1 MMFVDLVDS
10 TVLSERLDP
19 EDYRDIIRTYRDR
32 CSEIVTSYE
41 ANIFGYSGDGI
52 LICFGYPVAHE
63 DDAERSIRAALEIVK
78 VMQERTPL
86 GQSVQVHIGIA
97 TGIVIVG
104 DLVGTETKE
113 LRSAIGE
120 TPNLAARL
128 QALAGP
134 NSVVISTSTRRLA
147 ANLFDFEDLGKH
159 SLKGFSEAQRAW
171 RVLRVGQVESR
182 YKALL
187 TTDVSPLVGREE
199 EVERLL
205 AAWDLA
211 KRERGQVVLIRG
223 EAGIGKSRLL
233 QELKMMIAGG
243 AHTLLACQGWALHQN
258 GAYFPIIE
266 LIQHVLGIDE
276 QDAADARLQKLE
288 NSFQQAGFTASEWVP
303 ILAPLLRLKVPDR
316 FQPLGLSAE
325 GQKGKTLTA
334 LVNLVKTRARAQPVL
349 FLVEDAHWIDPSTL
363 EFIRLL
369 ISEITESRI
378 LLVLSARP
386 EFQAAWPK
394 DPVRIEIRPL
404 SEHQVRSLAT
414 SLADGK
420 QLPDEVLAQ
429 VSKRADGVPLFVEEL
444 TRLLLDSGA
453 LIDAGDHF
461 DVKETWR
468 RVSAIPNRL
477 QDLLLARLTNLT
489 WEKTVAHLGA
499 VLGRRFEYRLIL
511 AIWEEDESALN
522 QALERL
528 VSVGLLLREG
538 RTTSQLYT
546 FRHALIQEAAYNSL
560 LKSERSQIHNSVAN
574 TLIQKFPEI
583 VQNQPE
589 LIAQHFSSA
598 GNASQAIAFWL
609 RAGRRCSERSEN
621 VEAVVHIR
629 KALDSLSSLPEGRQ
643 RLGAELELL
652 VVMSSPLVRTLGYGS
667 TEVETILIRARQLC
681 RDLGETPQL
690 RSVLVGLAIFHT
702 ARADLGIARELCEQV
717 LETDKGSMDP
727 TLDMMA
733 HRALGSALF
742 WEGDL
747 VRARKSLEHAI
758 AIYDHQAHHDLAN
771 QFFVDPGVVCLST
784 LGLTMWMLGY
794 SEQALA
800 RSREAIQLGRTTSH
814 AFSLGFALVYAAAL
828 RQLRDET
835 RPAFDLVREATD
847 LSTKHAF
854 PQGLALGAAVRGWVM
869 VQQGDHAGGLDE
881 IQRGIT
887 LWRSSGTRLLLP
899 YFLYLLADAHLANKA
914 AEPGLA
920 VVAEAM
926 EMMDQ
931 TGERCWEPEL
941 HRLRGA
947 LRLVGS
953 LHGDTGVPRHPQS
966 PRAAAE
972 VDFRHAMKRAHEMG
986 SVALELRAATSLAH
1000 LVAQD
1005 VIRRE
1010 EATDLLNQVCNQPT
1024 EVEVTRDLE
1033 KAKKL
1038 LSSILSRKPLEKSD
1052 F

>member
-1 MMFVDLVDS
+1 MFVDLVDS
-10 TVLSERLDP
+10 TALSERFDP
-19 EDYRDIIRTYRDR
+19 EDYRDIIRVYRDR
-32 CSEIVTSYE
+32 CSEIATRYE

-52 LICFGYPVAHE
+52 LVCFGYPIAHE
-63 DDAERSIRAALEIVK
+63 DDAERSIRAALDIVK
-78 VMQERTPL
+78 AMREATPL
-86 GQSVQVHIGIA
+86 GPSVQVRIGIA
-97 TGIVIVG
+97 TGIVVVG
-104 DLVGTETKE
+104 DLVGTKSKE

-128 QALAGP
+128 QALAGS
-134 NSVVISTSTRRLA
+134 NSVVVATSTRRLA
-147 ANLFDFEDLGKH
+147 ANLFDFEDLGKQ
-159 SLKGFSEAQRAW
+159 SLKGFSVAQRAW
-171 RVLRVGQVESR
+171 RVLRAGQVESR

-187 TTDVSPLVGREE
+187 TADVSSLVGREE
-199 EVERLL
+199 EIERLL

-243 AHTLLACQGWALHQN
+243 AHTLLSCQGWALHQN
-258 GAYFPIIE
+258 SAYSPIIE
-266 LIQHVLGIDE
+266 LIQHALGIDE
-276 QDAADARLQKLE
+276 QDANDARLQKLE
-288 NSFQQAGFTASEWVP
+288 NSFLGAGLRASEWVP

-316 FQPLGLSAE
+316 YQPLALSAE
-325 GQKGKTLTA
+325 GQKTKTLAA
-334 LVNLVKTRARAQPVL
+334 LVSLVKTTACSQPVL
-349 FLVEDAHWIDPSTL
+349 CLVEDAHWIDPSTL
-363 EFIRLL
+363 EFIRML
-369 ISEITESRI
+369 ISEISESRI

-386 EFQAAWPK
+386 EFQTTWPK
-394 DPVRIEIRPL
+394 EPVQIDVLPL
-404 SEHQVRSLAT
+404 SEYQVRALANSLAN
-414 SLADGK
+414 GK

-461 DVKETWR
+461 DIKETWR
-468 RVSAIPNRL
+468 DVSAIPNRL
-477 QDLLLARLTNLT
+477 QDLLLARLSNLT

-499 VLGRRFEYRLIL
+499 VLGRRFEYRLIH

-538 RTTSQLYT
+538 RAANQLYT

-560 LKSERSQIHNSVAN
+560 LKAERSHIHNSAASM
-574 TLIQKFPEI
+574 LIQRFPEI

-598 GNASQAIAFWL
+598 GNAPQAIAFWL
-609 RAGRRCSERSEN
+609 QAGRRCSDRSEN
-621 VEAVVHIR
+621 IEAVAHIR
-629 KALDSLSSLPEGRQ
+629 KALDSLTALPEGRQ
-643 RLGAELELL
+643 RLAAELELL

-667 TEVETILIRARQLC
+667 TEVEKILIRARQLC
-681 RDLGETPQL
+681 RDLGDAPQL
-690 RSVLVGLAIFHT
+690 RSVLIGLAIFHT

-733 HRALGSALF
+733 HRSLGSALF

-747 VRARKSLEHAI
+747 ARARKSLEHAV
-758 AIYDHQAHHDLAN
+758 AIYDHDVHRDLAN
-771 QFFVDPGVVCLST
+771 QYFVDPGVVCLST

-794 SEQALA
+794 SEQGLT
-800 RSREAIQLGRTTSH
+800 RSREAVQLGRTTSH

-828 RQLRDET
+828 HQLRDET
-835 RPAFDLVREATD
+835 RPAFDLAREATD

-869 VQQGDHAGGLDE
+869 ARQGDHANGLNE
-881 IQRGIT
+881 IQRGIGW
-887 LWRSSGTRLLLP
+887 WRRSGTRLLLP
-899 YFLYLLADAHLANKA
+899 YFLYLLADAHHMNKA
-914 AEPGLA
+914 AEQGLA
-920 VVAEAM
+920 VVDEAM

-947 LRLVGS
+947 LRLVVS
-953 LHGDTGVPRHPQS
+953 LQGHTPVPHHLQS
-966 PRAAAE
+966 PLAAAE
-972 VDFRHAMKRAHEMG
+972 ADFRLAMKRAHEMG
-986 SVALELRAATSLAH
+986 SAALEARATISLAR
-1000 LVAQD
+1000 LLAQD
-1005 VIRRE
+1005 ATRRT
-1010 EATDLLNQVCNQPT
+1010 EATNLLNEVCNRST
-1024 EVEVTRDLE
+1024 ELDLTRDLDE
-1033 KAKKL
+1033 AREL
-1038 LSSILSRKPLEKSD
+1038 LSSILGRSPLEKKA